1 MRRTAI
7 VALVLLLVPAVAATA
22 RGAPGPAAADGT
34 VEVAG
39 LEAPARVVRDV
50 DGLAHVLAGT
60 RHDLFFLQG
69 LVHAQDRLFQMDVRR
84 RQANGTLA
92 ELLGAAALPSD
103 VQLRTI
109 GLHRAAERSL
119 PALSEEARAV
129 LQAYADGVNAWVADH
144 PLPPEY
150 GELELTSFRPW
161 TPLDSVAVGKLQAF
175 GLSFDLDDIDRT
187 TALLAYR
194 QAGQAAGFDGA
205 RLFAEDLWRS
215 QPFTPA
221 STVPDA
227 TATAA
232 AAASA
237 PPAAAGQAAPRAGR
251 PTARLRAAA
260 GLARRY
266 AEQVR
271 MVPLL
276 ARALEGDRSKGG
288 SNQWAVAGR
297 VAAGGHPLVANDPH
311 LPLDAPSTFYPI
323 HLKAGQTDAIGSG
336 FAGAPGVI
344 VGHNRFIA
352 WGATVNPS
360 DVTDVYAEQVRP
372 DPSSP
377 SGLATVH
384 QGRLE
389 PVVPIPEVFRQNN
402 AASGAPDDLTV
413 VPPGGP
419 IPRATLVVPR
429 RNNGPIVQLDQAA
442 GTALSVQYT
451 GFSATREIDTF
462 LVWDDARD
470 LDDFRRGLQF
480 FDVGGQNWAY
490 ADVAGNIAY
499 FTSAELPVREDLQ
512 AGTVEGLPP
521 YFIRDGAG
529 GNEWL
534 PVRHPQPG
542 QAIPYEILPP
552 EEMPHTV
559 NPPAGF
565 FVNGNND
572 PIGTTLDND
581 PLNQPRPGGGIYYL
595 NPGYDGIRGGR
606 ITALIR
612 AELAG
617 DGSVSFDDMQRIQ
630 ADTALVDAQFFV
642 PHVVRALRDARGS
655 DEEALRALADDPA
668 LEEAVGRLAR
678 WTRRT
683 PTGIPEGYD
692 ARDPQG
698 RRLPPTRQEVD
709 ASVAATVY
717 AAWRGQVIRNVIDAR
732 LAPFGVPV
740 PDGQLALTAIK
751 HLLETF
757 ADTAGVG
764 ASGVDFF
771 AVDGVADSV
780 DRRDLL
786 LLRSVKDA
794 LAKLAGP
801 DFQAAFGGSTDQ
813 DDYRWGRLHRVVLDH
828 PMDGPLNIPP
838 GAGTFPAPLADL
850 PGIPTDGGFDTV
862 DAATHDARAD
872 ASDEFMFGSGPAN
885 RFVGE
890 PRAPGEVVAESS
902 LPGGTS
908 GVPGE
913 RFYVNLLPRW
923 LTNDTFPLRQRA
935 ADLAAATA
943 SVTELL
949 PAS

>member
-1 MRRTAI
+1 MRRIAI

-22 RGAPGPAAADGT
+22 RGAPGPAAAGGA

-39 LEAPARVVRDV
+39 LEAPARVVRDA
-50 DGLAHVLAGT
+50 DGIAHVLAGT
-60 RHDLFFLQG
+60 RHDLYFLQG
-69 LVHAQDRLFQMDVRR
+69 QVHAQDRLFQMDVRR

-92 ELLGAAALPSD
+92 ELLGPAALPTD
-103 VQLRTI
+103 VELRTI

-119 PALSEEARAV
+119 PALSKETRSV
-129 LQAYADGVNAWVADH
+129 LQAYADGVNAWVAGH

-150 GELELTSFRPW
+150 GALELTAFRPW
-161 TPLDSVAVGKLQAF
+161 TPLDSVAVGKLITF
-175 GLSFDLDDIDRT
+175 SLSFDLEDIDRT
-187 TALLAYR
+187 VALLAYR

-205 RLFAEDLWRS
+205 RLFSEDLWRS

-227 TATAA
+227 TGSETATATTA
-232 AAASA
+232 RQ
-237 PPAAAGQAAPRAGR
+237 AGPRAVAQ
-251 PTARLRAAA
+251 PDARLRAAA
-260 GLARRY
+260 GLVRRY
-266 AEQVR
+266 AEKAR
-271 MVPLL
+271 KVPLL
-276 ARALEGDRSKGG
+276 AQALDGDHSKGG

-297 VAAGGHPLVANDPH
+297 LAAGGHPLVANDPH
-311 LPLDAPSTFYPI
+311 LALDAPSTFYPV
-323 HLKAGQTDAIGSG
+323 HLKAGRTDAIGSG

-344 VGHNRFIA
+344 VGHNRSIA

-360 DVTDVYAEQVRP
+360 DVTDVYAEQVVP
-372 DPSSP
+372 DSSSP
-377 SGLATVH
+377 SGLATLY
-384 QGRLE
+384 QGQRE
-389 PVVPIPEVFRQNN
+389 PVIPIPEVFRQNN
-402 AASGAPDDLTV
+402 PGNGTPDDV
-413 VPPGGP
+413 AGVEPAPNGPVPA
-419 IPRATLVVPR
+419 ATLIVPR
-429 RNNGPIVQLDQAA
+429 RNNGPIIQLDQ
-442 GTALSVQYT
+442 GTGAALSVQYT

-462 LVWDDARD
+462 MIWDDARG
-470 LDDFRRGLQF
+470 LGDFRRGLQL

-490 ADVAGNIAY
+490 ADTAGNIAY

-512 AGTVEGLPP
+512 AGTVNGLPP

-534 PVRHPQPG
+534 PVQHPQPG

-559 NPPAGF
+559 NPPAGY
-565 FVNGNND
+565 FVNANND

-581 PLNQPRPGGGIYYL
+581 PLNQLRPGGGIYYL

-606 ITALIR
+606 ITELIR

-617 DGSVSFDDMQRIQ
+617 DGSVSFGDMQRIQ

-642 PHVVRALRDARGS
+642 PHVVRALRNARRS
-655 DEEALRALADDPA
+655 DDPA
-668 LEEAVGRLAR
+668 LQAMAGDPAVAEAVGRLAR
-678 WTRRT
+678 WSRRT

-692 ARDPQG
+692 ARDVQG
-698 RRLPPTRQEVD
+698 RRLPPTDQEVD

-717 AAWRGQVIRNVIDAR
+717 AVWRGQFIRNVVDAR
-732 LAPFGVPV
+732 LAPFGVPL
-740 PDGQLALTAIK
+740 PDGQQALTGLK
-751 HLLETF
+751 HLLDTF

-764 ASGVDFF
+764 ASRIDFF
-771 AVDGVADSV
+771 AVQGVADPA

-786 LLRSVKDA
+786 LLRSVQDA

-828 PMDGPLNIPP
+828 PLDGPLNIPP
-838 GAGTFPAPLADL
+838 GGGAFPPPLADL

-862 DAATHDARAD
+862 DASSHDARAD
-872 ASDEFMFGSGPAN
+872 ASNDFMFGSGPAN
-885 RFVGE
+885 RFVGQ
-890 PRAPGEVVAESS
+890 PRPGRVVAESS

-923 LTNDTFPLRQRA
+923 LTNEAFPLRQRL
-935 ADLAAATA
+935 ADLDAATVSA
-943 SVTELL
+943 TELV

>member
-1 MRRTAI
+1 MRRPAI

-22 RGAPGPAAADGT
+22 KGDPAS
-34 VEVAG
+34 AG
-39 LEAPARVVRDV
+39 LEGSARVVRDA
-50 DGLAHVLAGT
+50 DGLAHVLADS

-69 LVHAQDRLFQMDVRR
+69 TVHAQDRLFQMDVRR
-84 RQANGTLA
+84 RQADGTLA
-92 ELLGAAALPSD
+92 ELLGPAALPTD

-109 GLHRAAERSL
+109 GLHRAAARSL
-119 PALSEEARAV
+119 PALSDAAREV

-150 GELELTSFRPW
+150 GLLELTAFRPW

-187 TALLAYR
+187 VALLAYQ

-205 RLFAEDLWRS
+205 RLFSEDLWRS

-227 TATAA
+227 TGSQAATATA
-232 AAASA
+232 TAVGED
-237 PPAAAGQAAPRAGR
+237 PLGAGQPS
-251 PTARLRAAA
+251 ARLRAAA

-266 AEQVR
+266 AEQAR
-271 MVPLL
+271 KVPLL
-276 ARALEGDRSKGG
+276 ARALEADRSRGG
-288 SNQWAVAGR
+288 SNEWAVAGN

-311 LPLDAPSTFYPI
+311 LGLDAPSTFYPI
-323 HLKAGQTDAIGSG
+323 HLQAGATDAIGSG

-360 DVTDVYAEQVRP
+360 DVTDTYAEQVRP

-377 SGLATVH
+377 SGLATIY
-384 QGRLE
+384 QGQLE
-389 PVVPIPEVFRQNN
+389 PVIPIPEVFRQNN
-402 AASGAPDDLTV
+402 PASGTPDDLTV

-419 IPRATLVVPR
+419 IPPATLIVPR
-429 RNNGPIVQLDQAA
+429 RNNGPIIQLDQAA

-462 LVWDDARD
+462 LIWDDARD
-470 LDDFRRGLQF
+470 LDDFRRGMEL

-499 FTSAELPVREDLQ
+499 FTSAELPIREDLQ
-512 AGTVEGLPP
+512 TGAVNGLPP
-521 YFIRDGAG
+521 FFIRNGTG

-534 PVRHPQPG
+534 PVQHPQPG

-572 PIGTTLDND
+572 PIGTTLDNN
-581 PLNQPRPGGGIYYL
+581 PLNQLRPGGGIFYL

-606 ITALIR
+606 ITQLIR
-612 AELAG
+612 DELAG
-617 DGSVSFDDMQRIQ
+617 DGTVSFDDMQRIQ
-630 ADTALVDAQFFV
+630 ADTGLVDAQFFV
-642 PHVVRALRDARGS
+642 PHVVRALRNAVRS
-655 DEEALRALADDPA
+655 DDPTLRALARDHGVV
-668 LEEAVGRLAR
+668 EAAARLAL
-678 WTRRT
+678 WSRRT
-683 PTGIPEGYD
+683 PTGILEGYD
-692 ARDPQG
+692 GRDPQG
-698 RRLPPTRQEVD
+698 RRLPPSQLEI
-709 ASVAATVY
+709 ANSVAATIY
-717 AAWRGQVIRNVIDAR
+717 AVWRGQFIRNVIDAR

-740 PDGQLALTAIK
+740 PDGQLSLTALK
-751 HLLETF
+751 RLLETF
-757 ADTAGVG
+757 EQTQGVG
-764 ASGVDFF
+764 ASGIDFF
-771 AVDGVADSV
+771 AVDGVPDAA

-786 LLRSVKDA
+786 LLRSLDGA
-794 LAKLAGP
+794 LDKLAGP

-813 DDYRWGRLHRVVLDH
+813 DDYRWGRLHRVVMDH
-828 PMDGPLNIPP
+828 PLDGALNIPP
-838 GAGTFPAPLADL
+838 AAGAFPPPLADL

-862 DAATHDARAD
+862 DASSHDARAD
-872 ASDEFMFGSGPAN
+872 ASNDFMFGSGPAN

-890 PRAPGEVVAESS
+890 PRAPGRVVAESS

-913 RFYVNLLPRW
+913 QFYVNLLPRW
-923 LTNDTFPLRQRA
+923 LTNDTFPLRQDVDD
-935 ADLAAATA
+935 DLGA
-943 SVTELL
+943 
-949 PAS
+949 

>member
-1 MRRTAI
+1 MRRLAI
-7 VALVLLLVPAVAATA
+7 VALVLLLVPALAATA
-22 RGAPGPAAADGT
+22 KGEPGS
-34 VEVAG
+34 AG
-39 LEAPARVVRDV
+39 LSGLEGPARVVRDA
-50 DGLAHVLAGT
+50 DGVAHVLAGS
-60 RHDLFFLQG
+60 RHDLYFLQG
-69 LVHAQDRLFQMDVRR
+69 TVHAQDRLFQMDVRR
-84 RQANGTLA
+84 RQADGTLA
-92 ELLGAAALPSD
+92 ELLGPAALPTD

-109 GLHRAAERSL
+109 GLHRAAARSL
-119 PALSEEARAV
+119 PALSDDARAV

-150 GELELTSFRPW
+150 GALELTGFRPW

-187 TALLAYR
+187 VALLAYQ

-205 RLFAEDLWRS
+205 RLFFDDLWRS

-221 STVPDA
+221 TTVPDA
-227 TATAA
+227 TGSQAATATAA
-232 AAASA
+232 RQGQDRLG
-237 PPAAAGQAAPRAGR
+237 AGQPG
-251 PTARLRAAA
+251 ARLRAAA

-266 AEQVR
+266 AEQAR
-271 MVPLL
+271 KVPLL
-276 ARALEGDRSKGG
+276 ARALEADRSRGG
-288 SNQWAVAGR
+288 SNEWAVAGR

-323 HLKAGQTDAIGSG
+323 HLQAGATDAIGSG

-360 DVTDVYAEQVRP
+360 DVTDTYAEQIVP
-372 DPSSP
+372 DASSP

-384 QGRLE
+384 QVAGERQLE
-389 PVVPIPEVFRQNN
+389 PVIPIPEVFRQNN
-402 AASGAPDDLTV
+402 PASGTPDDLTV

-419 IPRATLVVPR
+419 IPPATLIVPR
-429 RNNGPIVQLDQAA
+429 RNNGPIIQLDQAA

-462 LVWDDARD
+462 LIWDDARD
-470 LDDFRRGLQF
+470 LDDFRRGLEF

-499 FTSAELPVREDLQ
+499 FTSAELPIREDLQ
-512 AGTVEGLPP
+512 AGAVAGLPP
-521 YFIRDGAG
+521 FFIRNGTG

-534 PVRHPQPG
+534 PVQHPQPG

-572 PIGTTLDND
+572 PIGTTLDNN
-581 PLNQPRPGGGIYYL
+581 PLNQLRPGGGIYYL

-606 ITALIR
+606 ITELIR

-630 ADTALVDAQFFV
+630 ADTGLVDAQFFV
-642 PHVVRALRDARGS
+642 PHVVRALRNAVRS
-655 DEEALRALADDPA
+655 DDPTLRALARDRA
-668 LEEAVGRLAR
+668 LVEAVARLAL
-678 WTRRT
+678 WSRRT

-692 ARDPQG
+692 ARDPEG
-698 RRLPPTRQEVD
+698 RRLPPTDHEV
-709 ASVAATVY
+709 ATSVAATVY
-717 AAWRGQVIRNVIDAR
+717 AVWRGQFIRNVVDAR
-732 LAPFGVPV
+732 LAPFGLPV
-740 PDGQLALTAIK
+740 PDGQLALTALK

-757 ADTAGVG
+757 AGTAGVG
-764 ASGVDFF
+764 ASGIDFF
-771 AVDGVADSV
+771 AVEGVAEPA
-780 DRRDLL
+780 DRRDVL
-786 LLRSVKDA
+786 LLRSVQGA
-794 LAKLAGP
+794 LDRLAGP
-801 DFQAAFGGSTDQ
+801 DFQAAFGGSADQ

-828 PMDGPLNIPP
+828 PLDGPLNIPP
-838 GAGTFPAPLADL
+838 GGGAFPPPLADL

-862 DAATHDARAD
+862 DASSHDARAD
-872 ASDEFMFGSGPAN
+872 ASNDFMFGSGPAN

-890 PRAPGEVVAESS
+890 PRAPGRVVAESS

-923 LTNDTFPLRQRA
+923 LTNDAFPLRQRLD
-935 ADLAAATA
+935 DLDAATVSA
-943 SVTELL
+943 TELV

>member
-1 MRRTAI
+1 MRRLAI
-7 VALVLLLVPAVAATA
+7 VALVLLLVPAVATTA
-22 RGAPGPAAADGT
+22 KGDPPAGIS
-34 VEVAG
+34 G
-39 LEAPARVVRDV
+39 LSGLQGPARVVRDA
-50 DGLAHVLAGT
+50 DGLAHILAGN

-69 LVHAQDRLFQMDVRR
+69 VVHAQDRLFQMDVRR
-84 RQANGTLA
+84 RQADGTLA
-92 ELLGAAALPSD
+92 ELLGPAALPTD
-103 VQLRTI
+103 VQLRAI
-109 GLHRAAERSL
+109 GLHRAAKRSL
-119 PALSEEARAV
+119 DALSADAHEV
-129 LQAYADGVNAWVADH
+129 LQAYAKGVNAWVDDQRQ
-144 PLPPEY
+144 LPPEY
-150 GELELTSFRPW
+150 GLLELRTFRRW
-161 TPLDSVAVGKLQAF
+161 TTLDSVAVGKLIAF
-175 GLSFDLDDIDRT
+175 GLSFDLGDIDRT
-187 TALLAYR
+187 TALLAYQ

-205 RLFAEDLWRS
+205 ALYFEDLWRS

-227 TATAA
+227 NGAPAATATATA
-232 AAASA
+232 R
-237 PPAAAGQAAPRAGR
+237 QAELDAGR
-251 PTARLRAAA
+251 PSARLRAAA

-266 AEQVR
+266 AEQAR
-271 MVPLL
+271 KVPLL
-276 ARALEGDRSKGG
+276 ARALEADRSRGG

-311 LPLDAPSTFYPI
+311 LALDAPSTFYPI
-323 HLKAGQTDAIGSG
+323 HLQAGATDAIGSG
-336 FAGAPGVI
+336 FAGTPGVI

-360 DVTDVYAEQVRP
+360 DVTDVYAEQVEQ

-377 SGLATVH
+377 SGLSTVRLVG
-384 QGRLE
+384 QDRQLE
-389 PVVPIPEVFRQNN
+389 PIIPIPEEFQQNN
-402 AASGAPDDLTV
+402 PGNGEPDDLTP

-419 IPRATLVVPR
+419 IPAATLIVPR
-429 RNNGPIVQLDQAA
+429 RNNGPIIDLEFDGEQGT

-462 LVWDDARD
+462 LIWDDASN
-470 LDDFRRGLQF
+470 LEDFQRGLEF

-490 ADVAGNIAY
+490 ADVDGNIAY
-499 FTSAELPVREDLQ
+499 YTSAELPIREDLQ
-512 AGTVEGLPP
+512 AGTVVGLPP
-521 YFIRDGAG
+521 YFIRNGTG

-534 PVRHPQPG
+534 AMPDPPPG

-572 PIGTTLDND
+572 PIGTTLDNN
-581 PLNQPRPGGGIYYL
+581 PLNQLRPGGGIYYL
-595 NPGYDGIRGGR
+595 NAGYDGIRGGR
-606 ITALIR
+606 ITELIR

-630 ADTALVDAQFFV
+630 ADTALVDARFFV
-642 PHVVRALRDARGS
+642 PHVLRALRNAVGS
-655 DEEALRALADDPA
+655 DDPTLRALGRDRGV
-668 LEEAVGRLAR
+668 LEAVARLAL
-678 WTRRT
+678 WSRRT

-698 RRLPPTRQEVD
+698 RRLPPTHQEV
-709 ASVAATVY
+709 AGSVAATIY
-717 AAWRGQVIRNVIDAR
+717 AVWRGQLIRNVIDAR

-740 PDGQLALTAIK
+740 PDGQLSLTALK
-751 HLLETF
+751 QLLETF
-757 ADTAGVG
+757 EQTQGVG
-764 ASGVDFF
+764 ASGIDFF
-771 AVDGVADSV
+771 AVDGVPDPA

-786 LLRSVKDA
+786 LLRSLRGA
-794 LAKLAGP
+794 LDKLAGP

-813 DDYRWGRLHRVVLDH
+813 SDYRWGRLHRVVMDH
-828 PMDGPLNIPP
+828 PLDGALNIPP
-838 GAGTFPAPLADL
+838 AAGAFPAPLADL

-862 DAATHDARAD
+862 DASSHDARAD
-872 ASDEFMFGSGPAN
+872 ASNDFMFGSGPAN

-913 RFYVNLLPRW
+913 PFYVNLLPRW
-923 LTNDTFPLRQRA
+923 LTNDTFPLRQRVEDPNA
-935 ADLAAATA
+935 
-943 SVTELL
+943 
-949 PAS
+949 